1 MAKLIELYV
10 CLLNFFCG
18 ESIIAKSKYYIY
30 IVISLLCILKIVINI
45 KNINIKIKNDLVI
58 RYIIF
63 IFITL
68 LSNVCFYYEGIN
80 TIIDPYIRLIL
91 LLPILVYIYL
101 DKNIDF
107 IQSLIKYSFII
118 NIIGIL
124 EIIKDIN
131 NFGRIK
137 ACFSHPNFYAF
148 YLVILFISIIY
159 SIEKKS
165 IRRRTGILY
174 ICINILLILAAGS
187 KTALISLSIVCLYR
201 YRKYL
206 LNKNLLVKILIILI
220 SIAAIFLI
228 YYNFKDDLVGLRT
241 FNINYGLENNQIN
254 SFDWRLMNWKLKFI
268 DWKESWFGIFFG
280 YGWGSEVLYGIKG
293 SPMHNEYLRILFNT
307 GIVGMIAI
315 INISFLIHKK
325 INSILLESEKKFF
338 ISIILIIIV
347 GSLSEN
353 LFVAVETTNLFL
365 ALIFS
370 IRRYTSN

>member
-1 MAKLIELYV
+1 
-10 CLLNFFCG
+10 
-18 ESIIAKSKYYIY
+18 
-30 IVISLLCILKIVINI
+30 
-45 KNINIKIKNDLVI
+45 NDLVI

-63 IFITL
+63 IVITL

-91 LLPILVYIYL
+91 LLPILIYIYL

-187 KTALISLSIVCLYR
+187 KTALISLAIVCLYR

-220 SIAAIFLI
+220 SITVIFLI

-325 INSILLESEKKFF
+325 INSILLESEKRFF